1 MAPLVYWPVTV
12 SLGET
17 GRSEAA
23 PWSFRREWPGGEL
36 GGRLHRDQREELQH
50 VVLHHVAQ
58 RARAVIEA
66 HAAFKAHGFGH
77 GDLHMLDMRGVP
89 QRLEH
94 DVGKAQRQKVLH
106 RFLAQIVVDAEDA
119 VFGEGARH
127 GIVDHLGGGQ
137 IGAQRLFKA
146 DAALLI
152 GQAAVDQTR
161 DGRLEQ
167 AGRGGQEDRQTMLH
181 LADLLG
187 QRVEMGR
194 VIGVERLVEQ
204 AFQEALDGGRCS
216 GRNLSSAWAAKSRKL
231 SSE

>member
-152 GQAAVDQTR
+152 GQAAVDQPAMV
-161 DGRLEQ
+161 GSNRLG
-167 AGRGGQEDRQTMLH
+167 AVDRKIARPCSTSPTF
-181 LADLLG
+181 LA
-187 QRVEMGR
+187 
-194 VIGVERLVEQ
+194 
-204 AFQEALDGGRCS
+204 
-216 GRNLSSAWAAKSRKL
+216 SAWKWVVSLA
-231 SSE
+231 SSGW

>member
-1 MAPLVYWPVTV
+1 
-12 SLGET
+12 
-17 GRSEAA
+17 
-23 PWSFRREWPGGEL
+23 
-36 GGRLHRDQREELQH
+36 LQH

-77 GDLHMLDMRGVP
+77 GDLHMFDMRGVP

-94 DVGKAQRQKVLH
+94 DVGKAQRQKVLD

-152 GQAAVDQTR
+152 GQAAVDEAR

-167 AGRGGQEDRQTMLH
+167 AGRGGQEDRQTLH
-181 LADLLG
+181 RRRPFG

-204 AFQEALDGGRCS
+204 AFQEALDGGLAMLGQELVQRLRGKVAEDVSSISERAVQTIFSFSGTS
-216 GRNLSSAWAAKSRKL
+216 GRRAARRARAAASAVPDRRLHRTATGGQR
-231 SSE
+231 